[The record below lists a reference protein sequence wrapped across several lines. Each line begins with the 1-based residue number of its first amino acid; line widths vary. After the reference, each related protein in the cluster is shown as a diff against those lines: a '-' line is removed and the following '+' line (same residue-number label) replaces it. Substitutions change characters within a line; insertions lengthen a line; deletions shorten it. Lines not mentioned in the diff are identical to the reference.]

1 MAFAFGKSNN
11 ENYKFSEM
19 IKEGDASDF
28 IKEMEKEIHD
38 HEYRGH
44 WEVVKRNEIPRDT
57 KTIQPSWSFKPN
69 RFPDRTLKKH
79 KARLCAHGGMQQ
91 CKVNYWE
98 ILCSSGELD

>member
-1 MAFAFGKSNN
+1 MT
-11 ENYKFSEM
+11 
-19 IKEGDASDF
+19 IKEDDASHF
-28 IKEMEKEIHD
+28 IKAMEKEIHD

-91 CKVNYWE
+91 WGVNYWKTYAPVVNW
-98 ILCSSGELD
+98 ISVRFLLVLYK